1 MKHTLKIVMGALV
14 VFSTSCIAPVKKFSS
29 SPYVDIQEP
38 NIRVTPMIADMEVS
52 EKKITGSATMG
63 FKEGTV
69 PPLEDCKLS
78 AIGNALIDNKA
89 DVLVEPFYVV
99 EQTST
104 SISVKVTGYPAVY
117 KSFNPKK

>member
-1 MKHTLKIVMGALV
+1 MKYTLTIVIGALA
-14 VFSTSCIAPVKKFSS
+14 VFSTSCVAPMKKFSS

-52 EKKITGSATMG
+52 EKKISGTATMG

-69 PPLEDCKLS
+69 PPLENCKLS

-89 DVLVEPFYVV
+89 DVLVEPFYMV
-99 EQTST
+99 EQTSN
-104 SISVKVTGYPAVY
+104 SITVKVTGYPAVY

>member
-14 VFSTSCIAPVKKFSS
+14 ILSTSCAAPVKKFSS

-52 EKKITGSATMG
+52 EKKISGSAIMG

-69 PPLEDCKLS
+69 PPLENCKLS
-78 AIGNALIDNKA
+78 AIGNALIENKA